1 MRVRIECIREERQ
14 IPAGW
19 FARETIAAWC
29 LYVTVR
35 FGEEEQ
41 FLLNHLGLGKG
52 VFFQTPIPPDVTDPE
67 EIERMEKEQYG
78 LIRVGDLLDY
88 RERKLLGVWP
98 DAVAASGA
106 EAELRTAF
114 DILAD
119 QLKRGTRA
127 SASSVEFEP

>member
-1 MRVRIECIREERQ
+1 MRVRIECIREERR

-35 FGEEEQ
+35 FDEEEQ
-41 FLLNHLGLGKG
+41 HLLTHLGLGKRM
-52 VFFQTPIPPDVTDPE
+52 FFEAPIPLDVTDPG
-67 EIERMEKEQYG
+67 EIERMEREQYG
-78 LIRVGDLLDY
+78 LIRVGDLRDFS
-88 RERKLLGVWP
+88 ERKLLGVWP

-119 QLKRGTRA
+119 QMRLGTRS